1 MKVVLVA
8 SNSVYMAEL
17 ERSFTLDGHIVVAK
31 FISSE
36 DIIKNVQSLDYD
48 YVIISQDLL
57 NNEPINQSIEAMKNI
72 NALNKTI
79 AILKQQG
86 VFENYLA
93 SNGVQYFY
101 ENMAPSV
108 LVQNIAQKYNFE
120 VQYAQHQQTN
130 LNQNNQQSQQQPI
143 PNIFPNENLGYQPY
157 QPPQPPHQF
166 PLNQQ
171 IPNQNIQN
179 GNGYIN
185 TNRSENV
192 NLRENSFSQQ
202 NQGYNSIPNYSEIP
216 TQHVQQEPEKD
227 KIPKAPLFNGGR
239 NVVNFKNTFVVV
251 NSPKGGVGKTSLAI
265 ELATTIADRAKD
277 MDLNPASKLDYAK
290 EIKICLLDL
299 NPSFDT
305 MASTLTCVRNV
316 PNYPTVLNWV
326 DKIEQKIY
334 AAMSDDDRLLYD
346 ENKDDFD
353 LSPYCNTKT
362 IRFTWAEI
370 QTLTVRDNATGLYI
384 IPAVP
389 LPTDVEK
396 VLPDYISIIIETVKE
411 YFDVTITDTS
421 NNLTYFTVE
430 ALLQADEVLL
440 VSVPTI
446 STSTVLKRVLD
457 TCQKQLQIDIGKFGL
472 VVNYPNRADS
482 ELDGDAVSSA
492 LNIPLIAT
500 IPYEQAMG
508 ASLEKGTPY
517 SVNNPK
523 NKYSQSV
530 TKLAHQI
537 IPLWNVGKRR
547 PTKNR
552 PAKKGFF
559 SRR

>member
-1 MKVVLVA
+1 MKVILVA
-8 SNSVYMAEL
+8 SNSVYMTEL
-17 ERSFTLDGHIVVAK
+17 ERSFTLDGHTVVAK

-36 DIIKNVQSLDYD
+36 DIIKNIQSLDYD

-57 NNEPINQSIEAMKNI
+57 NNEPLNQAVDAMKNA
-72 NALNKTI
+72 NASNKTI

-86 VFENYLA
+86 MYENYLA

-101 ENMAPSV
+101 ENMAPTM
-108 LVQNIAQKYNFE
+108 LVQNIVQKYNFE
-120 VQYAQHQQTN
+120 VQYGQ
-130 LNQNNQQSQQQPI
+130 NQYQNYQQPQQPTT
-143 PNIFPNENLGYQPY
+143 PNMSPNDNLGYQPY
-157 QPPQPPHQF
+157 QPAQQPQQF
-166 PLNQQ
+166 PPYSPGQA
-171 IPNQNIQN
+171 PNFPT
-179 GNGYIN
+179 GNGYQNIN
-185 TNRSENV
+185 TN
-192 NLRENSFSQQ
+192 NSYEQSIGNSLPPQ
-202 NQGYNSIPNYSEIP
+202 NQGFNGIPNYSSPLHQEQKP
-216 TQHVQQEPEKD
+216 TPPPQRESV
-227 KIPKAPLFNGGR
+227 FSGNR
-239 NVVNFKNTFVVV
+239 NVVNLKNTFVVV

-265 ELATTIADRAKD
+265 ELATIIANRAKG

-290 EIKICLLDL
+290 EIKVCLLDL

-334 AAMSDDDRLLYD
+334 AAMSDDERIAYD

-362 IRFTWAEI
+362 VRFTWSEI
-370 QTLTVRDNATGLYI
+370 QNLTIRDSTTGLYI

-430 ALLQADEVLL
+430 ALMQADEVLL

-457 TCQKQLQIDIGKFGL
+457 TCQKQLQIDIAKFGL
-472 VVNYPNRADS
+472 VVNYPNRATS
-482 ELDGDAVSSA
+482 ELDGDAVASA
-492 LNIPLIAT
+492 LNIPLIVT
-500 IPYEQAMG
+500 IPYEEAMG

-517 SVNNPK
+517 SINNPK
-523 NKYSQSV
+523 NKYSQAV

-537 IPLWNVGKRR
+537 IPLWNVGRRR
-547 PTKNR
+547 PAKSN
-552 PAKKGFF
+552 PIKKGFF
-559 SRR
+559 SRK

>member
-1 MKVVLVA
+1 MKVILVA
-8 SNSVYMAEL
+8 SNSIYMTEL
-17 ERSFTLDGHIVVAK
+17 ERSFTLDGHTVVAK

-36 DIIKNVQSLDYD
+36 DIIKNIQSLDYD

-57 NNEPINQSIEAMKNI
+57 NNEPLNQSIEAMKNA
-72 NALNKTI
+72 NVLNK
-79 AILKQQG
+79 AIVVLKQQG
-86 VFENYLA
+86 IHENYLI

-101 ENMAPSV
+101 ENMSPSV
-108 LVQNIAQKYNFE
+108 LVQNIVQKYNFE
-120 VQYAQHQQTN
+120 IQFGQGQTTPN
-130 LNQNNQQSQQQPI
+130 VGYQQSQQST
-143 PNIFPNENLGYQPY
+143 PNPSNDALGYQPY
-157 QPPQPPHQF
+157 QPQQPPHQF
-166 PLNQQ
+166 PPYQ
-171 IPNQNIQN
+171 PNQNSTYPT
-179 GNGYIN
+179 GNDSSVN
-185 TNRSENV
+185 TNRSYEPG
-192 NLRENSFSQQ
+192 ENSIQPNQ
-202 NQGYNSIPNYSEIP
+202 NFGIPNYT
-216 TQHVQQEPEKD
+216 TQMQSQEQKP
-227 KIPKAPLFNGGR
+227 IPKKESVFNNNR
-239 NVVNFKNTFVVV
+239 NVVNLKNTFVVV

-265 ELATTIADRAKD
+265 ELATTIANRAKD

-290 EIKICLLDL
+290 EIKVCLLDL

-334 AAMSDDDRLLYD
+334 AAMSDDERMAYD

-353 LSPYCNTKT
+353 LTPYCNTKT
-362 IRFTWAEI
+362 VRFTWAEI
-370 QTLTVRDNATGLYI
+370 QTLTIKDEATGLYI

-411 YFDVTITDTS
+411 NFDVTITDTS

-446 STSTVLKRVLD
+446 ATSTVLKRVLD
-457 TCQKQLQIDIGKFGL
+457 TCQKQLQIDIEKFGL
-472 VVNYPNRADS
+472 VVNYPNRSTS
-482 ELDGDAVSSA
+482 ELDGEAVASA
-492 LNIPLIAT
+492 LNIPLIST
-500 IPYEQAMG
+500 IPYEEAMG
-508 ASLEKGTPY
+508 ISLEKGSPY
-517 SVNNPK
+517 SINNPK

-537 IPLWNVGKRR
+537 IPLWNVGRRKPIKSSKRSFF
-547 PTKNR
+547 NF
-552 PAKKGFF
+552 KK
-559 SRR
+559 